1 MVLMRTMT
9 TMKVQLA
16 KQTQKM
22 INHYV
27 GQPVQI
33 QKIRSIDWIVI
44 VVENDPENDLKILKG
59 TIGGKLVEGEKN
71 QIVQKIENYEN
82 EPKKLILL
90 RLTRKMIRLIP
101 MSLMSVQIVR
111 RKDMTAI
118 GFNVHHAKFGFARNA
133 CQMLNV
139 ICTTL
144 N

>member
-33 QKIRSIDWIVI
+33 QKIRSIDWIVT

-59 TIGGKLVEGEKN
+59 MIGGKLVEKD

-90 RLTRKMIRLIP
+90 RLIRKMIRPIP
-101 MSLMSVQIVR
+101 TNHTSVQIVR
-111 RKDMTAI
+111 KRDMTVI
-118 GFNVHHAKFGFARNA
+118 GFNVHHAKFGFAQNA
-133 CQMLNV
+133 CQM
-139 ICTTL
+139 
-144 N
+144 

>member
-1 MVLMRTMT
+1 MVLTRTMT
-9 TMKVQLA
+9 LAIMRVQA
-16 KQTQKM
+16 KQIQKM
-22 INHYV
+22 INHCV
-27 GQPVQI
+27 GQPVQH
-33 QKIRSIDWIVI
+33 QKIRSTDWIVI

-59 TIGGKLVEGEKN
+59 AIEGKLVEKD

-90 RLTRKMIRLIP
+90 RLIRKMILLIL
-101 MSLMSVQIVR
+101 MSHTSVQIVR
-111 RKDMTAI
+111 RKDMTVI